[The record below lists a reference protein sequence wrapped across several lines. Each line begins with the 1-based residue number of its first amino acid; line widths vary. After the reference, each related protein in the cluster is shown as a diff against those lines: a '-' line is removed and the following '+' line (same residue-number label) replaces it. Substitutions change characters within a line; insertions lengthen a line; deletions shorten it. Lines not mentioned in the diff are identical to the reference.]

1 MNTINKFITQVQHYA
16 KLIVA
21 AVGSILTAVSGLS
34 ADLGIT
40 IIPDGWNPYI
50 TLGLAVLTS
59 IATWAVPNTISDEQI
74 SRDYDPE
81 L

>member
-1 MNTINKFITQVQHYA
+1 MNTVRNFITQVQHYA

-59 IATWAVPNTISDEQI
+59 IATWAVPNTLSFEQVEK
-74 SRDYDPE
+74 DYDPN